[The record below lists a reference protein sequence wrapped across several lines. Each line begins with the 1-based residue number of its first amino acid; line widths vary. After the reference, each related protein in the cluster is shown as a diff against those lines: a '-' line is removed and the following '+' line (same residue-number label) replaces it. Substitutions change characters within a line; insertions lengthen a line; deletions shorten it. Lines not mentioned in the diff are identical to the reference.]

1 MKKVNIIYWIFTGL
15 LLALMLFSAAGTF
28 LIHDP
33 ATAAK
38 MAPLGYPAYVM
49 QMLAVAKI
57 LGAIA
62 LLVPGFPRLKEWAYA
77 GFTFDLLGATISM
90 IITHF
95 AVSNWAPMFIFL
107 AILAVSYIYFHK
119 RLKLKATATK
129 DAAV

>member
-1 MKKVNIIYWIFTGL
+1 MKKINIIYWISTGL
-15 LLALMLFSAAGTF
+15 LLALMLISAAGTF

-33 ATAAK
+33 ETTAK

-57 LGAIA
+57 LGIIA

-90 IITHF
+90 IVTHF
-95 AVSNWAPMFIFL
+95 AVKDWAQMFIFL

-119 RLKLKATATK
+119 RLKLKAGATA

>member
-1 MKKVNIIYWIFTGL
+1 MKKINIIYWIATGL
-15 LLALMLFSAAGTF
+15 ILALMLFSAVGTF
-28 LIHDP
+28 FIHDP
-33 ATAAK
+33 KTMAK

-49 QMLAVAKI
+49 QMLAVAKL
-57 LGAIA
+57 LGIIAI
-62 LLVPGFPRLKEWAYA
+62 LVPGFPRIKEWAYA

-90 IITHF
+90 IVTGF
-95 AVSNWAPMFIFL
+95 AVADWAQMFIFI

>member
-1 MKKVNIIYWIFTGL
+1 MKKINIIYWIATGL
-15 LLALMLFSAAGTF
+15 ILALMLFSAAGTF

-33 ATAAK
+33 KSMEK

-62 LLVPGFPRLKEWAYA
+62 ILVPGFPRLKEWAYA

-95 AVSNWAPMFIFL
+95 AVSDWAPMLIFI

>member
-1 MKKVNIIYWIFTGL
+1 MKKINIIYWIATGL

-28 LIHDP
+28 FIHDP
-33 ATAAK
+33 KSIEK

-57 LGAIA
+57 FGIIAI
-62 LLVPGFPRLKEWAYA
+62 LMPGFPRIKEWAYA

-90 IITHF
+90 IVTGF
-95 AVSNWAPMFIFL
+95 AVADWAPMFIFL

-119 RLKLKATATK
+119 RLKLKAGVTT
-129 DAAV
+129 DSAV

>member
-1 MKKVNIIYWIFTGL
+1 MKKINTIYWIATGL
-15 LLALMLFSAAGTF
+15 ILALMLFSAAGTF

-33 ATAAK
+33 KSMEK

-62 LLVPGFPRLKEWAYA
+62 ILVPGFPRLKEWAYA

-95 AVSNWAPMFIFL
+95 AVSDWAPMLIFI

>member
-1 MKKVNIIYWIFTGL
+1 MKKINIIYWIATGL
-15 LLALMLFSAAGTF
+15 ILALMLFSAAGTF

-33 ATAAK
+33 KTMEK
-38 MAPLGYPAYVM
+38 MAPLGYPSYVM
-49 QMLAVAKI
+49 QMLAVAKL
-57 LGAIA
+57 LGIIAI
-62 LLVPGFPRLKEWAYA
+62 LVPGFPRLKEWAYA

-95 AVSNWAPMFIFL
+95 AVSDWAQMLIFI